1 MRVLLINRY
10 DFMDGGADRV
20 FLNTY
25 GLLAQAGASYSSP
38 ISGASAGEGVGGE
51 GDLQVDIF
59 TQKDLGIS
67 APVNP
72 RSLNIWAKI
81 KLVSRY
87 LYDKKVAVALDRK
100 IQEFKPDVAHVHLI
114 FGTLSVSVLMVLKK
128 NRIPVVMTLH
138 DYRLI
143 CPANAFIDKDG
154 KVCEKCK
161 KFRYYNCLINRCSG
175 GNVFYSSMIM
185 LEAYMRK
192 YIFRPLN
199 LVDHFIFV
207 SQFALKKHLEYEP
220 RYTKKSSH
228 LYNMDNPVVDISTSR
243 GDYFLYYGRLSR
255 EKGIKTLIEAA
266 KLANINLI
274 IAGSGPQEAELRDLI
289 PDTRHLTPFSVSFVG
304 FKSGLELQYLIA
316 GSSFVVLPT
325 ECYDNNPMAI
335 VESFSIGKPV
345 IGSRIG
351 GIPELV
357 ATECGLLFEPRN
369 VESLVEA
376 LKSANGISN
385 EDYENMAIACKDF
398 AGRNFDRHL
407 HLDQLIGIYN
417 QVVNRA

>member
-25 GLLAQAGASYSSP
+25 ELLRDASC
-38 ISGASAGEGVGGE
+38 E
-51 GDLQVDIF
+51 LQVDKF
-59 TQKDLGIS
+59 TGKEAGIS
-67 APVNP
+67 SVNP
-72 RSLNIWAKI
+72 RTLSLWGKL

-87 LYDKKVAVALDRK
+87 LYDKKVALALDEK
-100 IQEFKPDVAHVHLI
+100 IRAFKPDVAHVHLI
-114 FGTLSVSVLMVLKK
+114 FGTLSISVLRVLKK

-192 YIFRPLN
+192 YIYRPLN
-199 LVDHFIFV
+199 LVDRFIFV

-220 RYTKKSSH
+220 RYAKKSSH
-228 LYNMDNPVVDISTSR
+228 LYNMANPVAHTPSTR

-255 EKGIKTLIEAA
+255 EKGILTLIAA
-266 KLANINLI
+266 ANLANINLI
-274 IAGSGPQEAELRDLI
+274 IAGSGPQEAELLAYLQKTDNRKPITDNQQ
-289 PDTRHLTPFSVSFVG
+289 PETRNSQPATPSILLVG
-304 FKSGLELQYLIA
+304 FKSGLELQNLIA
-316 GSSFVVLPT
+316 RCSFVILPT
-325 ECYDNNPMAI
+325 ECYDNNPMAV
-335 VESFSIGKPV
+335 VESFTLGKPV

-351 GIPELV
+351 GIPELL
-357 ATECGLLFEPRN
+357 APECGFLFEPRN

-376 LKSANGISN
+376 LQKANDVSDD
-385 EDYENMAIACKDF
+385 DYEKMAIACKDF
-398 AGRNFDRHL
+398 AGRNFDRKV
-407 HLDQLIGIYN
+407 HLDHLIGIYN
-417 QVVNRA
+417 QVANRA